1 MKCSG
6 QPADCELCDT
16 IRQIFECFP
25 KEVNPG
31 CEIGN
36 RKCVAGEEL
45 ARVSDDELLT
55 AIRRSGQNPMA
66 DIPPCTGIPS
76 ACKICDIAYGVA
88 EGRPGGR

>member
-31 CEIGN
+31 CEIGK
-36 RKCVAGEEL
+36 RRCVAREEL
-45 ARVSDDELLT
+45 GSVTDVELLR
-55 AIRRSGQNPMA
+55 AIRRSGQDPMGP
-66 DIPPCTGIPS
+66 IPPCSGVPTD
-76 ACKICDIAYGVA
+76 CRICDIAYGVA
-88 EGRPGGR
+88 EGRPSAR